1 MFYEEPAKKL
11 PVSASVDVLV
21 LGAGPAGVAA
31 AISAGRQGAKTMLIE
46 QLGDVGAIATG
57 QATQGAASMKRF
69 WIVPPICP
77 TARITVSTVLRG
89 SSSIRNG

>member
-46 QLGDVGAIATG
+46 QLGDVVHIH
-57 QATQGAASMKRF
+57 AAVNTVAAVAQILYVF
-69 WIVPPICP
+69 EIV
-77 TARITVSTVLRG
+77 
-89 SSSIRNG
+89 

>member
-11 PVSASVDVLV
+11 PVSVSVDVLV

-46 QLGDVGAIATG
+46 QLGDVGGIATSG
-57 QATQGAASMKRF
+57 LMSHWTGN
-69 WIVPPICP
+69 
-77 TARITVSTVLRG
+77 T
-89 SSSIRNG
+89 

>member
-46 QLGDVGAIATG
+46 QLGDGRRHCHLRPDEPLDG
-57 QATQGAASMKRF
+57 QHKGRH
-69 WIVPPICP
+69 
-77 TARITVSTVLRG
+77 L
-89 SSSIRNG
+89 